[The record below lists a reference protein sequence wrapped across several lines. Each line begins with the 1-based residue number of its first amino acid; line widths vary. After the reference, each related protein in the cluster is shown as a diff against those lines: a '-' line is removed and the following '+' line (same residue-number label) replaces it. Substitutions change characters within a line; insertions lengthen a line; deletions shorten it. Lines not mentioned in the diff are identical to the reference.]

1 MQDFLHKNRMFLS
14 CGFFLV
20 LSLVLTAVNSR
31 APYRMDPVGVLFLEV
46 MYPLQLGV
54 SALGRE
60 LTEVWDNY
68 IALWRLR
75 EQNEELRRRLEAAE
89 TMAQR
94 AVELNLDNQRLG
106 SLLALQKQFGEA
118 GVAARVVG
126 RSPVAWVRTLVLD
139 KGSWN
144 GVEKG
149 RAVLSSEGAVGQIVS
164 ASPHAARVLLL
175 TDQNSG
181 VDVLI
186 QRSRVPGIVSGALDG
201 QCVLKY
207 IQQGDD
213 IKVGDVVITSG
224 LDGIFPKG
232 QMVGTIARVGATDR
246 RMFQDVEVTL
256 SAELDKVEE
265 VLVVASNLVRAGE

>member
-31 APYRMDPVGVLFLEV
+31 APYRIDPVGVLFLEV
-46 MYPLQLGV
+46 MHPLQLGV

-75 EQNEELRRRLEAAE
+75 EQNDELRRRLEAAE

-94 AVELNLDNQRLG
+94 AVELHLDNQRLG
-106 SLLALQKQFGEA
+106 TLLALQKEFGEA

-139 KGSWN
+139 KGSWQ
-144 GVEKG
+144 GVEQG
-149 RAVLSSEGAVGQIVS
+149 RAVLSPEGAVGQIVS

-186 QRSRVPGIVSGALDG
+186 QRSRVRAIVSGTLDG

-246 RMFQDVEVTL
+246 RMFQEVEVTL
-256 SAELDKVEE
+256 SAALDKVEE
-265 VLVVASNLVRAGE
+265 VLVVASDMVRAGE